1 MTPDDASVP
10 LHLDT
15 QVVALGRPAPVPGA
29 PVNPP
34 VTFTSTYLADG
45 PVNYARVDN
54 PSWSPLEQ
62 VLGALE
68 GGRGLVFASGLAAV
82 AAVLAQVPHG
92 GVVVSPRHAYSGTTG
107 LLTDLAD
114 TGAVQVRTV
123 DLTDVEEVESALVGA
138 ALLVAES
145 PTNPMLEVADLPRII
160 GAAHRRGA
168 QAMCDNTFATPVHQQ
183 PLSLGADV
191 VVHSVTKY
199 LSGHSDLILGATVT
213 PDTEQGRAL
222 HARLHAH
229 RTSRGAIAGPMECWL
244 ALRGVRTLAL
254 RMERA
259 GASAA
264 EIARRARAHPAV
276 TGVRYPGFGAM
287 VAIEVTGGVDAA
299 EQVCAATRLW
309 THATSL
315 GGVESQI
322 ERRRR
327 HAAEVA
333 TVPETL
339 LRLSVG
345 IEHVED
351 LWVDLADALNG
362 VADR

>member
-1 MTPDDASVP
+1 MSPDDGPAH

-15 QVVALGRPAPVPGA
+15 QVVALGRPQPVPGA

-34 VTFTSTYLADG
+34 VTFTSTFTADG
-45 PVNYARVDN
+45 PVSYARVDS
-54 PSWSPLEQ
+54 PSWTPLEL

-68 GGRGLVFASGLAAV
+68 GGRALAFSSGLAAI

-92 GVVVSPRHAYSGTTG
+92 GVVLSPQHAYSGTTS
-107 LLTDLAD
+107 LLSDLAAA
-114 TGAVQVRTV
+114 GAVQVRTV
-123 DLTDVEEVESALVGA
+123 DLTRPDEVDSALDGA
-138 ALLVAES
+138 SWLVAES
-145 PTNPMLEVADLPRII
+145 PTNPMLEVADLPRLIK
-160 GAAHRRGA
+160 AAHRRDVLV
-168 QAMCDNTFATPVHQQ
+168 MCDNTFATPVHQQ
-183 PLSLGADV
+183 PLTMDADV

-199 LSGHSDLILGATVT
+199 LSGHSDVILGAAIT
-213 PDTEQGRAL
+213 PATQAGRAL
-222 HARLHAH
+222 HERLHAH
-229 RTSRGAIAGPMECWL
+229 RTSRGAIPGPMEAWL

-264 EIARRARAHPAV
+264 EIARRSQDHPAV
-276 TGVRYPGFGAM
+276 THVRYPGFGAM
-287 VAIEVTGGVDAA
+287 VAIEVAGGVAAA
-299 EQVCAATRLW
+299 ERVCAGTRVW

-327 HAAEVA
+327 HAAEVPS
-333 TVPETL
+333 VPETL

-351 LWVDLADALNG
+351 LWSDLQQALDLAG
-362 VADR
+362 P